1 VHINPSAA
9 ASAAVAERVVVR
21 EATEADVDAVVSLV
35 EVVELHVSVHPE
47 NRRAISFYMRRGF
60 TGRYL
65 LLERVLRR
73 GGKG

>member
-1 VHINPSAA
+1 MHINPSAA

-35 EVVELHVSVHPE
+35 EVVELHVRVHPE
-47 NRRAISFYMRRGF
+47 NRRAISFYMRRSF